1 MITKIYDLNIS
12 LRKDDT
18 AVYSPADSTYKL
30 LDTALTLTEKGLYL
44 GSIKGWEITNKDV
57 QSWCMFNVP
66 KTIDLTDKIIYRY
79 PNLDLPR
86 QKVDLLKD
94 KFNIKVTRNPDKAD
108 VHVVSVKT
116 IKNITSHSWSNH
128 YTYNEFYSFLVS
140 LKENKFLTEDAR
152 TKALEILALIPK
164 DARVRFTKP
173 YHSGS
178 GSANHHV
185 EFDKLGDFINNA
197 LALLDGNR
205 IIQGRDIIIEGSPAV
220 DLFNELHNSSIEK
233 IYDTDVC
240 DIIDADLA
248 ILEPEQLD
256 DIIKMIH
263 SGNIEDRT
271 LALEMIANCNVNK
284 SFDVVSNIY
293 FWEYDWLK
301 DTKNWNSVNVKSLRA
316 RLKMFE
322 GNQSN
327 SNIYSY
333 NNYIKQLMNCNKLT
347 KFAIEHTRKKL
358 YASVLNSLV
367 GKDAEVFSVKLE
379 SLELKEKYKLDE

>member
-1 MITKIYDLNIS
+1 MITKIYDLNIN
-12 LRKDDT
+12 LCKDDT
-18 AVYSPADSTYKL
+18 TVYSPADSTYKL

-44 GSIKGWEITNKDV
+44 GSIEGWEITNKDV

-94 KFNIKVTRNPDKAD
+94 KFNMKVTRNPHKAD
-108 VHVVSVKT
+108 VHVISIKT
-116 IKNITSHSWSNH
+116 IKNLTSHSWSNH

-140 LKENKFLTEDAR
+140 LKENKFLTENAR

-178 GSANHHV
+178 SSGNHHD
-185 EFDKLGDFINNA
+185 EFTKMGDFINNA

-205 IIQGRDIIIEGSPAV
+205 VIQGRDIIIEDSPAV